1 MERVILHSDCNSF
14 FASVEASLNPEL
26 KETAFAVCGDPE
38 FRHGIVLAKN
48 EKAKKYGIQTGEPI
62 WKAKTKCPKLV
73 TVTPHYKF
81 YKEYSQRIFNIYCRY
96 TDLVEPFGIDECW
109 LDVSGSV
116 NLFGSGKEIA
126 DELREV
132 IKKEIGVTVSV
143 GVSYNKIF
151 AKMGSDYKKPD
162 ATTEITVNNFKELL
176 YPLPVGDMF
185 MVGRRTAEKLR
196 SVGLVN
202 IGDIAMCDLRTLERI
217 LGENGKTL
225 WNYVNGYDYSPVLP
239 FDYKEAYKSIGN
251 GATFKRDLVDFSDV
265 RTCVFFLCDKV
276 AARLRKHNYECS
288 ALQVGIKDTHFQTI
302 QRSSQLSSPTDL
314 SYDLRNAVLS
324 LIEANFDIEKEPIRS
339 LTVTGTK
346 LLNGD
351 EVCEQISFLDLD
363 YHKKREKEERLEHT
377 KDDIRHKYGLDV
389 LTRCSFIHNEFG
401 F

>member
-48 EKAKKYGIQTGEPI
+48 EKAKKYGVQTGEPI
-62 WKAKTKCPKLV
+62 WKAKMKCPKLV

-109 LDVSGSV
+109 LDVSGSL

-196 SVGLVN
+196 SVGLIN
-202 IGDIAMCDLRTLERI
+202 IGDIAMCDLRVLERI

-251 GATFKRDLVDFSDV
+251 GATFKRDLVDFTDV
-265 RTCVFFLCDKV
+265 RTCVSFC
-276 AARLRKHNYECS
+276 AIRLPQDFVS
-288 ALQVGIKDTHFQTI
+288 IIT
-302 QRSSQLSSPTDL
+302 
-314 SYDLRNAVLS
+314 NAPPCRWV
-324 LIEANFDIEKEPIRS
+324 
-339 LTVTGTK
+339 
-346 LLNGD
+346 
-351 EVCEQISFLDLD
+351 
-363 YHKKREKEERLEHT
+363 
-377 KDDIRHKYGLDV
+377 
-389 LTRCSFIHNEFG
+389 
-401 F
+401 